1 MLGIRK
7 TLGSVALAAIF
18 IILAVVATYF
28 YSAGENEQE
37 AIKSG
42 VSQKIADGFKKL
54 LTDNSDKVAEGLMA
68 GQESE
73 IAGAQALEALADEA
87 KNRFQVDIEKTE
99 SGRDLVLTTA
109 SGREYRLSLPSI
121 GD

>member
-28 YSAGENEQE
+28 YSAGTSEQE
-37 AIKSG
+37 AIKNG
-42 VSQKIADGFKKL
+42 ISQKIAGGFKKL
-54 LTDNSDKVAEGLMA
+54 LTEKSETVTEDIMT
-68 GQESE
+68 GQESGF
-73 IAGAQALEALADEA
+73 AGAQALEALADEA
-87 KNRFQVDIEKTE
+87 KDRFQIDIEKTE

-109 SGREYRLSLPSI
+109 SGREYRLSLPTL

>member
-7 TLGSVALAAIF
+7 TLGSAALAAIF

-28 YSAGENEQE
+28 YSAGTSEQE

-42 VSQKIADGFKKL
+42 ISQKIASGFKEL
-54 LTDNSDKVAEGLMA
+54 ITDKSEEAAENLMA

-73 IAGAQALEALADEA
+73 IAGAQALETLADEA